1 MIIDS
6 FENKQKIINQLL
18 EISVYEGWNDNAL
31 KLAFKK
37 AEIDDKYLEIIF
49 PDKIFSAIE
58 FISEQNCQNIKKLLA
73 ENNDFYNNKIHQKI
87 SYLLYNFLTLDLVNK
102 LAYSR
107 LLNFYVAPQ
116 NLLSIN
122 QNKGLRPSFFAVSQ
136 AYYVANFMWNLI
148 EDKSTDINFFTKRI
162 ILSKII
168 IRSFIYYI
176 NHDNNADLQKF
187 IDAQIL
193 NILKF
198 AKIKKQVKNKVNNFK
213 NRFDDSVFCQKNNQ
227 DNNIIDVF
235 KKLPFIRLINHNI
248 FK

>member
-1 MIIDS
+1 MIDS
-6 FENKQKIINQLL
+6 LENKQKIINQLL
-18 EISVYEGWNDNAL
+18 EICAYEGWSDNSL

-49 PDKIFSAIE
+49 QDKIYSAIE
-58 FISEQNCQNIKKLLA
+58 FITEQTCQSIKELISETA
-73 ENNDFYNNKIHQKI
+73 DFDKNKIHQKI
-87 SYLLYNFLTLDLVNK
+87 AYLLYNFLTLDTTNK

-107 LLNFYVAPQ
+107 LLNFYITPQ
-116 NLLSIN
+116 NLLAIN
-122 QNKGLRPSFFAVSQ
+122 QNKGLRPSFFAISQ
-136 AYYVANFMWNLI
+136 ANYVANFMWNLI

-187 IDAQIL
+187 IDVQIL

-198 AKIKKQVKNKVNNFK
+198 AKIKKQVKNKIDKFK
-213 NRFDDSVFCQKNNQ
+213 NQFDDLIFCQKNTQ
-227 DNNIIDVF
+227 DYNIIDVF